1 MSLTTR
7 RWHKVSKHGTQP
19 FCDGLKFT
27 GTWAMD
33 GGLICQ
39 YKTLESY
46 MDMSTVVYN
55 PVAFQTKD
63 LPPALIPR
71 GWGRDRG
78 YPSLNMA
85 VDWHG
90 YNVFLF
96 CRLDLLMET
105 TNWPLMLV
113 YNSNRNTWV
122 CSTDVYPVE
131 PECIQPGNLQY

>member
-1 MSLTTR
+1 
-7 RWHKVSKHGTQP
+7 
-19 FCDGLKFT
+19 
-27 GTWAMD
+27 MD